1 MIIRDVTTV
10 NYSGP
15 SDIIND
21 LNRVDGNRF
30 LQGHVTRA
38 NVIFTNRSGKSLVKL
53 LVDFKSARDEVISRG
68 RIQFRK
74 PELPICY
81 FGINPEHE
89 IRYCYN

>member
-1 MIIRDVTTV
+1 MDSAIDILNSVPKAKELITAIFFPKKFPMIIRDVTTT

-53 LVDFKSARDEVISRG
+53 LVDF
-68 RIQFRK
+68 
-74 PELPICY
+74 
-81 FGINPEHE
+81 
-89 IRYCYN
+89 